1 MCFSNV
7 TILARTDL
15 KCENTEVYSEPCQ
28 ISKMERFVKIVICV
42 QFLTIFAKRY
52 NWDVWKS
59 FEYASVMCDGR
70 KEFFLITI
78 ALETSKTTLETG
90 KTKKLNTPKKA

>member
-1 MCFSNV
+1 MLSIILNV

-52 NWDVWKS
+52 N
-59 FEYASVMCDGR
+59 
-70 KEFFLITI
+70 
-78 ALETSKTTLETG
+78 
-90 KTKKLNTPKKA
+90 